1 MEPTTIQLLWF
12 ILIAVLWIGY
22 FTLEG
27 FDFGVGMLLKLLP
40 RNEKERRVALTSIG
54 PHWDG
59 NEVWLLTAGGATFAA
74 FPAWY
79 ALLFSGMYIPLALIL
94 ILLIL
99 RICSLEWRKT
109 INTQRWRNTWDTLHT
124 VAAWLVPFLWGVAFA
139 NFVQGMRIEVGTYES
154 DTFIPVPADQ
164 VSAASYADAH
174 HYLTGGFFSL
184 LTPFTLLGGVVF
196 VVLFLSH
203 GALFLSIKT
212 SGEMR
217 NRALR
222 LARRSAPA
230 GAGLAIIWALIAQF
244 SYTANA
250 IASAIPLVISVICLV
265 LSVAMTLRGREMPAF
280 LTHFAAIAFLVVFI
294 WTAIYPSVMKSSV
307 DPGYSLSLV
316 QASATA
322 PTQTIMTIA
331 ALVFVPIV
339 LGYTAW
345 SYWVFRRRIS
355 VEQVPDEAAGLDP
368 RNIRSFESAGST
380 AASPDSKQ

>member
-22 FTLEG
+22 FALEG

-109 INTQRWRNTWDTLHT
+109 INTQRWRSTWDTLHT

-139 NFVQGMRIEVGTYES
+139 NFVQGMHIEVGTYES
-154 DTFIPVPADQ
+154 GTFIPVPADQ
-164 VSAASYADAH
+164 LSAANYADAH

-196 VVLFLSH
+196 VALFLSH
-203 GALFLSIKT
+203 GALFLALKT
-212 SGEMR
+212 SGEMHT
-217 NRALR
+217 RALR
-222 LARRSAPA
+222 LARRSVPA
-230 GAGLAIIWALIAQF
+230 SATLAVIWALIAQF
-244 SYTANA
+244 SHTANST
-250 IASAIPLVISVICLV
+250 ASAAV
-265 LSVAMTLRGREMPAF
+265 LLLGIACIACAVFMTWRDIEMPAF
-280 LTHFAAIAFLVVFI
+280 LTHFVAIALLVVFI

-307 DPGYSLSLV
+307 DPAYSLHLV

-345 SYWVFRRRIS
+345 GYWVFRRRIS
-355 VEQVPDEAAGLDP
+355 VAQVPDEAAGLDP
-368 RNIRSFESAGST
+368 RNIRRFAASGST
-380 AASPDSKQ
+380 AFPDDKQ